1 MTVSVIV
8 FGSKKTVQKLTA
20 SLVGKRFDLVSLT
33 EVPEV
38 IALLEQKRFDLVI
51 VDASVEKAEV
61 ACRSVS
67 QLGHVPVVLM
77 VKKRQANWEELK
89 SLDVD
94 GYLLDGVGGAE
105 LAVRLQ
111 AVVRRSSAKRVGKS
125 KPVPQFLTRRSRA
138 EDKKIPELPLHA
150 ES

>member
-1 MTVSVIV
+1 MAIRIIV

-20 SLVGKRFDLVSLT
+20 SLDGKRFDLVSLT
-33 EVPEV
+33 EAPEV
-38 IALLEQKRFDLVI
+38 VALLGQKRFDLVV

-94 GYLLDGVGGAE
+94 GYLPDGVGGAE

-111 AVVRRSSAKRVGKS
+111 AVVRRRSSAKRIEKS
-125 KPVPQFLTRRSRA
+125 KPVP
-138 EDKKIPELPLHA
+138 
-150 ES
+150 

>member
-1 MTVSVIV
+1 M
-8 FGSKKTVQKLTA
+8 
-20 SLVGKRFDLVSLT
+20 SLT
-33 EVPEV
+33 EAPEV
-38 IALLEQKRFDLVI
+38 VALLGQKRFDLVV

-94 GYLLDGVGGAE
+94 GYLPDGVGGAE

-111 AVVRRSSAKRVGKS
+111 AVVRRRSSAKRIGKS
-125 KPVPQFLTRRSRA
+125 KPVP
-138 EDKKIPELPLHA
+138 
-150 ES
+150 

>member
-1 MTVSVIV
+1 MS
-8 FGSKKTVQKLTA
+8 
-20 SLVGKRFDLVSLT
+20 RT
-33 EVPEV
+33 EAPEV
-38 IALLEQKRFDLVI
+38 VALLEQKRFDLVV

-61 ACRSVS
+61 VCRFVS

-77 VKKRQANWEELK
+77 VKKRQANWKELK

-105 LAVRLQ
+105 LAARLRV
-111 AVVRRSSAKRVGKS
+111 VVRCHSSAKRAEKS

-138 EDKKIPELPLHA
+138 EDKKIPDLPLCA

>member
-1 MTVSVIV
+1 MAIRIIV

-20 SLVGKRFDLVSLT
+20 SLDGKRFDLVSLT
-33 EVPEV
+33 EAPEV
-38 IALLEQKRFDLVI
+38 VALLGQKRFDLVV

-94 GYLLDGVGGAE
+94 GYLPDGVGGAE

-111 AVVRRSSAKRVGKS
+111 AVVRRRSSAKRIGKS
-125 KPVPQFLTRRSRA
+125 KPVP
-138 EDKKIPELPLHA
+138 
-150 ES
+150 

>member
-1 MTVSVIV
+1 MTIRIIV

-20 SLVGKRFDLVSLT
+20 SLDGKRFDLVSLT
-33 EVPEV
+33 EAPEV
-38 IALLEQKRFDLVI
+38 VALLEQKRFDLVV

-61 ACRSVS
+61 VCCSVS

-77 VKKRQANWEELK
+77 VKKRQANWKELK

-111 AVVRRSSAKRVGKS
+111 AIVRRSSAKRIEKNEECNIDDV
-125 KPVPQFLTRRSRA
+125 LITID
-138 EDKKIPELPLHA
+138 EW
-150 ES
+150 

>member
-1 MTVSVIV
+1 MTIRVIV
-8 FGSKKTVQKLTA
+8 FGNKKTLQKLTA
-20 SLVGKRFDLVSLT
+20 SLDGKRIDLVSLT

-38 IALLEQKRFDLVI
+38 VALLGQKRFDLVV

-61 ACRSVS
+61 VCRSVS
-67 QLGHVPVVLM
+67 QLGQVPVALM
-77 VKKRQANWEELK
+77 VKKGQANWKELK

-111 AVVRRSSAKRVGKS
+111 AVVRRRSSAKRIGKNEECNIND
-125 KPVPQFLTRRSRA
+125 VLTTID
-138 EDKKIPELPLHA
+138 EW
-150 ES
+150 